1 MKYTDEHVIISIE
14 RYEELRKL
22 ENALNES
29 SVVLSSFDLYTGTIC
44 RFTNATDALKE
55 AASIN
60 KELNEMIA
68 DLKEEM
74 KQKKNKRWYL
84 NWKW

>member
-22 ENALNES
+22 ENALNENL
-29 SVVLSSFDLYTGTIC
+29 VVLSSFDLYTGTIC
-44 RFTNATDALKE
+44 RVMNATDALKE
-55 AASIN
+55 TASIN

-68 DLKEEM
+68 SLKEEM
-74 KQKKNKRWYL
+74 KQKKTKPWYL